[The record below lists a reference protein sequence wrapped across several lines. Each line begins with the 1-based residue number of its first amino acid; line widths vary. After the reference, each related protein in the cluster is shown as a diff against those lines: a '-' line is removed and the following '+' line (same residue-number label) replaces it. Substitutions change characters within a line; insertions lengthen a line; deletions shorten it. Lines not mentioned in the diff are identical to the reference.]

1 VIILTNTV
9 SQELAPGQSLTF
21 NLRVL
26 HTGKCECFR
35 EGSGAVVLGQ
45 RNAIYDVDFSA
56 NIGATVAAGVAQLA
70 IASNG
75 SPLVETT
82 MISTTAAVGDLNNVA
97 KHTAIKTCCCGPESI
112 TIINTGE
119 TTVVVENPSLF
130 IRRLAYRE

>member
-1 VIILTNTV
+1 MIILTNTV

-21 NLRVL
+21 NLAVL
-26 HTGKCECFR
+26 HIGKCECFR
-35 EGSGAVVLGQ
+35 EGSGSVVLGH

-56 NIGATVAAGVAQLA
+56 DIGATVAAGAAQLA

-82 MISTTAAVGDLNNVA
+82 MTSTTAAAGDLNNVA
-97 KHTAIKTCCCGPESI
+97 KHTAIKTCCCGPESV
-112 TIINTGE
+112 TIVNTGE

-130 IRRLAYRE
+130 IRRFTFA